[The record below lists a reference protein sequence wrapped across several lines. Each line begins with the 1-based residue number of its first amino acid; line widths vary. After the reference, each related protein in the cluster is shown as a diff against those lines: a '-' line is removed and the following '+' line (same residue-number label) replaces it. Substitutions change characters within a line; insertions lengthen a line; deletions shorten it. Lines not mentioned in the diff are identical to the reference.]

1 VEDQQRAGTSEI
13 TQAWDSVRRVR
24 EPIAWTLLAITAI
37 IVLVSACQLFNLAG
51 AKIPVSRP
59 AAAHAASSRVIGP
72 TPVPAGSSPAPVAA
86 NPSPAPVPVGPGPEP
101 VSAFSLRASAVAP
114 QFIDL
119 AVQAMPVLAV
129 VLVAFCG
136 GLTRRARPV
145 IQTAAVVLAAAFVLG
160 LISLEGAAASH
171 TRPGTWFFLEVPG
184 LAITA
189 TALAFTGAVMWSR
202 QFRLLAPQFQDLGDD
217 SEDFEDDP
225 PFGEHD

>member
-1 VEDQQRAGTSEI
+1 VDDHQREERSEI
-13 TQAWDSVRRVR
+13 AQAWDTVRRVR
-24 EPIAWTLLAITAI
+24 EPIAWTLLALTAI

-51 AKIPVSRP
+51 AKIPVS
-59 AAAHAASSRVIGP
+59 GP
-72 TPVPAGSSPAPVAA
+72 VAVHSVQVGSTPV
-86 NPSPAPVPVGPGPEP
+86 PVPVGSTPVPVPVSPSSAPAPAGPNPAP
-101 VSAFSLRASAVAP
+101 VSAFDLRASAVAP

-136 GLTRRARPV
+136 GPTERARQV

-189 TALAFTGAVMWSR
+189 AALAFTGAVMWSR
-202 QFRLLAPQFQDLGDD
+202 SFRLLAPQFQGLGDD
-217 SEDFEDDP
+217 GEDFDDDP
-225 PFGEHD
+225 GFGEHD